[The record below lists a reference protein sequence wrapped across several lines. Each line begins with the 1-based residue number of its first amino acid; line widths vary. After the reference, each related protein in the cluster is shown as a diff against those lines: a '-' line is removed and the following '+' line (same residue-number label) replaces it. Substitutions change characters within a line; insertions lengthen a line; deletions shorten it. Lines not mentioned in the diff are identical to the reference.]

1 MYLLGAVASKQID
14 ESILLAIMESCLGIG
29 CGYRKTE
36 ACKTAKIENEKDGWE
51 IELDWE
57 ESFLTTCLNGKILT
71 AKYLP
76 LNYSIFKTKQKT

>member
-51 IELDWE
+51 IELD
-57 ESFLTTCLNGKILT
+57 
-71 AKYLP
+71 
-76 LNYSIFKTKQKT
+76 